1 MEVHTHHALFVDL
14 QCVRFIF
21 HQVRLEEFV
30 SVRPLLFFG
39 EVALEIKQS
48 FLLYF
53 ATVQVFRI
61 LCKSAGIFFAND
73 GLELVYDIL
82 GRNNVL
88 AALDL
93 FLGFRGADLV
103 KHRLR

>member
-1 MEVHTHHALFVDL
+1 M
-14 QCVRFIF
+14 
-21 HQVRLEEFV
+21 
-30 SVRPLLFFG
+30 SVRPLLFFR
-39 EVALEIKQS
+39 EVALEIEQS

-61 LCKSAGIFFAND
+61 LRKSAGIFFSND
-73 GLELVYDIL
+73 GFELVNDIL

-93 FLGFRGADLV
+93 FLGFRGTDLV